1 MTPSENE
8 PANFQLVAQCLNQ
21 PHHPIP
27 PESNRTICKLCTKTN
42 SIKKTNL
49 TFILFEVYL
58 MLPVLQIVWHCTVGC
73 LINELRRIWTDVV
86 MTQLGYYSSI
96 CLEGMRKITKTLN

>member
-1 MTPSENE
+1 M
-8 PANFQLVAQCLNQ
+8 QIMHKDQ
-21 PHHPIP
+21 IY
-27 PESNRTICKLCTKTN
+27 
-42 SIKKTNL
+42 KKANL

-58 MLPVLQIVWHCTVGC
+58 MLPVLQIIWHCRVGC
-73 LINELRRIWTDVV
+73 LINKLRRIWKDVV